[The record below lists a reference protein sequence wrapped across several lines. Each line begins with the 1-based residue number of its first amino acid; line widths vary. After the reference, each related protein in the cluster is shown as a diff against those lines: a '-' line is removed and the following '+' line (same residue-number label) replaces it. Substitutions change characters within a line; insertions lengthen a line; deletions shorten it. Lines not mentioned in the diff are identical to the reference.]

1 MIQILLTDEFVL
13 IPVWMCF
20 ANEFHHGRTYYLPKY
35 NVFFFKVFTTNL
47 AGNVFVWSLWNRS
60 NHGTFKE

>member
-13 IPVWMCF
+13 IPVWMRF
-20 ANEFHHGRTYYLPKY
+20 ANQVHHGRAYRLAKH
-35 NVFFFKVFTTNL
+35 NILFFKVFATNL
-47 AGNVFVWSLWNRS
+47 AGNVFVWNLWNRS